1 MLSARRA
8 NGFAIGN
15 TGNENTHYRRHN
27 LATDKTSKYNKRRWS
42 VPSKRA
48 KGYADERKTKVHQR
62 GPKEGR
68 ELTDYEAGIRSGY
81 LQCQTDH
88 AGMYKYKK
96 ALSEG
101 KSKAEA
107 KAYSQKRGK

>member
-1 MLSARRA
+1 MAK
-8 NGFAIGN
+8 
-15 TGNENTHYRRHN
+15 
-27 LATDKTSKYNKRRWS
+27 DKYSKRRWS

-48 KGYADERKTKVHQR
+48 KGYAEDRKAKVHTY
-62 GPKEGR
+62 GPKEGK

-81 LQCQTDH
+81 LQAQSDH

-101 KSKAEA
+101 KSKQEA
-107 KAYSQKRGK
+107 REISQTRGKK

>member
-1 MLSARRA
+1 M
-8 NGFAIGN
+8 
-15 TGNENTHYRRHN
+15 
-27 LATDKTSKYNKRRWS
+27 ATDKNSKYNKRRWS

-48 KGYADERKTKVHQR
+48 KGYADERRSKVHQH

-96 ALSEG
+96 ALTEG

-107 KAYSQKRGK
+107 KEYSQKRGK